1 MPVTAGED
9 EDDHSGELMG
19 LRIRNLR
26 HQRGFSVNELAA
38 KAGVSAGII
47 SQIERGKAN
56 PSLRTL
62 ERIRTALGVPLSAIL
77 EESRDGS
84 ASRISFVRRANDRPH
99 FDVGKYPLRKEHLS
113 PTGGRDLEV
122 MIIHFPAGSQSE
134 DVVIGDGEKAG
145 LVLSGEVRLVVGDAE
160 ATLFEGD
167 SFQFDSNVAHKVLN
181 DSSSEASVL
190 WIMSQLATK
199 PHL

>member
-1 MPVTAGED
+1 
-9 EDDHSGELMG
+9 MG
-19 LRIRNLR
+19 LRIRSLR
-26 HQRGFSVNELAA
+26 HQRGLSVNELAA

-47 SQIERGKAN
+47 SHIERGKAN

-77 EESRDGS
+77 EETRDGN
-84 ASRISFVRRANDRPH
+84 ASRMSFVRRANDRPH

-181 DSSSEASVL
+181 DSSSEASIL